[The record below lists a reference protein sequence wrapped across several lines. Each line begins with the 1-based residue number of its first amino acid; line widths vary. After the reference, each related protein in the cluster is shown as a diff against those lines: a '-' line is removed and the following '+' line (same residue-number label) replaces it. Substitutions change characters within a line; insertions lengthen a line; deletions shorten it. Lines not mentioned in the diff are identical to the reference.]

1 VHVTPEHPQTYW
13 KVAFEWPGDRVPSVE
28 PSPPRVAWSPAA
40 DVPQLTCLVGRILAH
55 SVGAWDIAA
64 VSKLGAEGAAA
75 KILAPTRGFS
85 FQPEWWEVITLDRID
100 AGFVLPVIY
109 DDCARDGLDEATI
122 YHLGVAPE
130 QRGRGLGRM
139 LLRRATQTLLDHGV
153 WRIFCDTGINN
164 APMIHLFQHEGWTRL
179 PAHRQPIIV

>member
-1 VHVTPEHPQTYW
+1 
-13 KVAFEWPGDRVPSVE
+13 
-28 PSPPRVAWSPAA
+28 
-40 DVPQLTCLVGRILAH
+40 
-55 SVGAWDIAA
+55 
-64 VSKLGAEGAAA
+64 
-75 KILAPTRGFS
+75 
-85 FQPEWWEVITLDRID
+85 VITLDGID

-139 LLRRATQTLLDHGV
+139 LLRRATQTLLAHGV

-164 APMIHLFQHEGWTRL
+164 APMIHLFQREGWSRL
-179 PAHRQPIIV
+179 PARKKPIIV